1 MKKLLSIAL
10 LSLLSVA
17 VTKAQDGEA
26 IADKC
31 VEAMG
36 GLDNWKALKSIKQTI
51 NVNQQGVD
59 IAAVQIR
66 DAKDR
71 LRTEL
76 TVKVTKMKTVHD
88 GKTVWWTNP
97 FQGITEP
104 TLMPEAMAK
113 ESLTLKMLDPMINW
127 RTNGSVLSY
136 EGEEVYKEEDC
147 YKLNLKLTEGFD
159 FIYLISK
166 ESHLIIVRRVT
177 TQAQGFDQVIDSYY
191 SDYTEKNG
199 VMLHGK
205 EEMIAGGVVA
215 RTITIRKTEFDVE
228 TTDDMFAFP
237 GN

>member
-71 LRTEL
+71 LRTE
-76 TVKVTKMKTVHD
+76 
-88 GKTVWWTNP
+88 
-97 FQGITEP
+97 
-104 TLMPEAMAK
+104 
-113 ESLTLKMLDPMINW
+113 
-127 RTNGSVLSY
+127 
-136 EGEEVYKEEDC
+136 
-147 YKLNLKLTEGFD
+147 
-159 FIYLISK
+159 
-166 ESHLIIVRRVT
+166 
-177 TQAQGFDQVIDSYY
+177 
-191 SDYTEKNG
+191 
-199 VMLHGK
+199 
-205 EEMIAGGVVA
+205 
-215 RTITIRKTEFDVE
+215 
-228 TTDDMFAFP
+228 
-237 GN
+237 